1 MLITCSLTIAIK
13 LTLEIYKKVAF
24 RAGVSYAQTLRQT
37 VINSLRNVYGPLALI
52 LWFLG
57 ISGSILAHH
66 HFGKNATTEKEEND
80 PSMLVI
86 SCGLVFQLVLCIP
99 FIINPGLR

>member
-1 MLITCSLTIAIK
+1 MLIICSLTIAIK
-13 LTLEIYKKVAF
+13 ITLEIYKKVAF

-57 ISGSILAHH
+57 ISGSILAHF
-66 HFGKNATTEKEEND
+66 HFGTNAATEKKEND
-80 PSMLVI
+80 PSMLII

>member
-1 MLITCSLTIAIK
+1 MFVIGSFTIFIK
-13 LTLEIYKKVAF
+13 LTLEIYKKVVF
-24 RAGVSYAQTLRQT
+24 RVGVSYGQSLRQT

-57 ISGSILAHH
+57 ISGGLFAHH
-66 HFGKNATTEKEEND
+66 YLGKKTTIKMKEDQN
-80 PSMLVI
+80 SMLVI